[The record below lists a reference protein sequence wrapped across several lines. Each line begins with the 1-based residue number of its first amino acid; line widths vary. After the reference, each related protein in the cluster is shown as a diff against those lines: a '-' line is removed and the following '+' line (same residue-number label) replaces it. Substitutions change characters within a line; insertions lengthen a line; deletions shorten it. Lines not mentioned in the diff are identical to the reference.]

1 MYVFTPKQW
10 YSILI
15 SKQYFDILQ
24 CLLTC
29 QIDKNRLLMSVALFW
44 NCFYMSCDWA
54 IKTIGCPD
62 GAINIEIIL
71 KVHCTE
77 CESFL
82 ISFLPSSQNFELSL
96 YPYTSQIWNPAWP
109 LQLMIL
115 TIPPLTSRLIMT
127 TKFFQSKYICCLVQ
141 MTMDLRHMTF
151 ILLVLMD
158 CEVISYVH
166 NNGYGRNFKYRKKV
180 FQAPTIVEYP
190 VFKQFDGRFR

>member
-1 MYVFTPKQW
+1 MT
-10 YSILI
+10 L
-15 SKQYFDILQ
+15 
-24 CLLTC
+24 
-29 QIDKNRLLMSVALFW
+29 
-44 NCFYMSCDWA
+44 
-54 IKTIGCPD
+54 
-62 GAINIEIIL
+62 NIEIIL

-82 ISFLPSSQNFELSL
+82 MSFLPSSQNFELSL

-151 ILLVLMD
+151 ILLVLID

-190 VFKQFDGRFR
+190 VFKQFDGKFWQITSIPTKRCFKSYHCW